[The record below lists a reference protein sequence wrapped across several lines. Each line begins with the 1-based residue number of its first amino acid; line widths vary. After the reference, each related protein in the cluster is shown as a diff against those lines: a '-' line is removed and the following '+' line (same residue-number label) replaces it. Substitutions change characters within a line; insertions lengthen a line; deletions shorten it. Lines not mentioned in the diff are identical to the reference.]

1 MTTPP
6 SEAVGIQAPGAGS
19 ASIVSAEVL
28 QNRQV
33 ADGMYD
39 LQLAVPRSW
48 GPAMPGQFVSLT
60 LERSWREDLPGD
72 GGAALLR
79 RPFSLAGSRVTPT
92 GTELAVLYSPVG
104 KVTRELC
111 KVEAGERVDLMGPRG
126 TAFPLREGTHP
137 VLVGGGR
144 GIAPFFFVGAA
155 LEAKDRPFSVLYGMR
170 TAAQAV
176 PMGQFEKGTVYAT
189 EDGSRGV
196 RGTVIDLL
204 DRRLPKTADPPLIL
218 TCGPHGMLAA
228 VAEWARAHDTE
239 CWVSLE
245 EVFGCGI
252 GICAGCAIPATT
264 AAGGEYGRFLWACRE
279 GPVVAASD
287 VDWERWRS
295 LWD

>member
-1 MTTPP
+1 MSTPP
-6 SEAVGIQAPGAGS
+6 PLPAGIQAPGAGP

-28 QNRQV
+28 LNHEV
-33 ADGMYD
+33 ADEMYD
-39 LQLAVPRSW
+39 LHLAVPRKW
-48 GPAMPGQFVSLT
+48 GPAVPGQFVSLT

-79 RPFSLAGSRVTPT
+79 RPFSLSGSRVTPSR
-92 GTELAVLYSPVG
+92 TELAVLYSPVG

-111 KVEAGERVDLMGPRG
+111 KIEPGERVDVMGPRG
-126 TAFPLREGTHP
+126 TAFPVPDGKHP

-155 LEAKDRPFSVLYGMR
+155 LRAAGRPFSVLYGLR

-176 PMGQFEKGTVYAT
+176 PMGQLEDVTVYAT
-189 EDGSRGV
+189 EDGTRGV
-196 RGTVIDLL
+196 RGTVVDLL
-204 DRRLPKTADPPLIL
+204 DRSPETADPPVVLA
-218 TCGPHGMLAA
+218 CGPHGMLAA
-228 VAEWARAHDTE
+228 VADWARERGAE

-252 GICAGCAIPATT
+252 GICAGCAIPSTT
-264 AAGGEYGRFLWACRE
+264 AVGGEYGRFLWACRE
-279 GPVVAASD
+279 GPVVAAED
-287 VDWERWRS
+287 VDWERWKA